1 MKIINTSISIFII
14 SLIIGCSELDKSFKE
29 PLPDRVTYKS
39 HIKAILDRSCV
50 RCHGGSEQIV
60 PDVNFSSYSEIK
72 LLIGTDV
79 SSDLI
84 VPGNQSS
91 GLLRKTKPGGSMNL
105 NLNDNR
111 DYDLLYQWIVL
122 DSVAQ
127 N

>member
-1 MKIINTSISIFII
+1 MLIII
-14 SLIIGCSELDKSFKE
+14 SGCSELDKSIQE
-29 PLPDRVTYKS
+29 PLPETVTYNS

-60 PDVNFSSYSEIK
+60 PDVNFSSYSEIE

-79 SSDLI
+79 SSNLI

-111 DYDLLYQWIVL
+111 DYELIYQWIVRDGAL
-122 DSVAQ
+122 E